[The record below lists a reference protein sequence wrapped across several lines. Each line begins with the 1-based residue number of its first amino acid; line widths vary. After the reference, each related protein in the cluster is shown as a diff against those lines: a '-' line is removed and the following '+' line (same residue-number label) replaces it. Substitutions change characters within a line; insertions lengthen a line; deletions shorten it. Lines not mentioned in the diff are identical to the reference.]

1 MRTLTALLVI
11 PLLGLAG
18 NPATADAV
26 LTPHTAEYKVK
37 ISLLG
42 GRLTTR
48 LARSDDVYVAT
59 HLIEPTGLAGAIAG
73 GEILAESEFRADGD
87 GILPLHYRGDDEVS
101 SDKLRVDIEF
111 DWNEQRAIGHYQTK
125 DDPEPVAVDDAIDAS
140 IHDPV
145 SIQYELMVD
154 LANGGSDSQYV
165 LYEHDRIRSL
175 TVTRIGTQTVETKA
189 GTFEA
194 VGIRHQAGSS
204 SRSTTLWFAEKLDW
218 LPVMIERHRKGKLQM
233 RATLI
238 RYQPENE

>member
-1 MRTLTALLVI
+1 MRKLTALLAI

-18 NPATADAV
+18 SPAAADAV

-48 LARSDDVYVAT
+48 LARTADVYVAT

-73 GEILAESEFRADGD
+73 GDILAESVFRADGD

-111 DWNEQRAIGHYQTK
+111 DWNAQRAIGQYQTR
-125 DDPEPVAVDDAIDAS
+125 DDPEPVAVDDAIDTS

-145 SIQYELMVD
+145 SIQYALMLD
-154 LANGGSDSQYV
+154 LANGGADSHYV

-175 TVTRIGTQTVETKA
+175 TVSRIGTQTVETKA
-189 GTFEA
+189 GTYEA
-194 VGIRHQAGSS
+194 VGIRQQAGNS
-204 SRSTTLWFAEKLDW
+204 SRATTLWFAEELDW

-233 RATLI
+233 RATLV
-238 RYQPENE
+238 RYQPETE

>member
-1 MRTLTALLVI
+1 MRKLTALLAV

-18 NPATADAV
+18 TPVAADAV

-42 GRLTTR
+42 GRLTTH
-48 LARSDDVYVAT
+48 LARTDDGYRAT

-73 GEILAESEFRADGD
+73 GDILAESEFRADSD

-111 DWNEQRAIGHYQTK
+111 DWNAERAIGQYQTR
-125 DDPEPVAVDDAIDAS
+125 DDPEPVAVDDSIDAS
-140 IHDPV
+140 IRDPV

-154 LANGGSDSQYV
+154 LANGGSDSHYV

-175 TVTRIGTQTVETKA
+175 AVSRIGTRKIETKA
-189 GTFEA
+189 GTYEA
-194 VGIRHQAGSS
+194 VGIRQQAGNS
-204 SRSTTLWFAEKLDW
+204 SRSTILWFAEDLDW
-218 LPVMIERHRKGKLQM
+218 LPVMIEQYRKGKLQM
-233 RATLI
+233 RATLV